1 MIIETKYS
9 ILTTSGSREKM
20 NGENWDSDEEVQVPW
35 PLNKAGGRKQSQ
47 TKYVARI
54 LRFGED
60 TRELTPYLKA
70 AQDGKDVPLT
80 GDLEYGRGK
89 RNKQPKSWSSD
100 SESKDESVEETL
112 SDRQQKKKRKE
123 SRTAVGYDAR
133 AQLKAQLAALGRTSP
148 KDTCTEMESLKKEV
162 LQLREENKSLRDALR
177 VVEGLP
183 GLLMKMDDLS
193 RQATILSARRP
204 AVALPER
211 SWPTAA

>member
-112 SDRQQKKKRKE
+112 SDRQQ
-123 SRTAVGYDAR
+123 
-133 AQLKAQLAALGRTSP
+133 LGRTSP